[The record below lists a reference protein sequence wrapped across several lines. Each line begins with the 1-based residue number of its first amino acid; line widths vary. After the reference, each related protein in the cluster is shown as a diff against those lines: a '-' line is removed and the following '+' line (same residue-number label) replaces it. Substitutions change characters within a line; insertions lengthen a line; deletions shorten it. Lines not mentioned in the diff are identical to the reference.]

1 MKQTEQSRRDFIKT
15 TAMATAGVSLAMTS
29 AASYAR
35 IIGAN
40 DRINLSV
47 VGLRS
52 RGMALLESAVNAG
65 GKSVHF
71 HSICDV
77 AADVLAEKS
86 ADITKLVGYTPKA
99 MKDFRKVLD
108 QDDVDAVMIA
118 TPDHTHAP
126 FAIYA
131 AQAGKHVYVEKPC
144 SHNPREGELLTMAA
158 EKYPV
163 VIQMGNQQ
171 RSAPTSI
178 EAVKDIH
185 GGAIGRAYMGKAW
198 YSNNRGSIGVGKQVS
213 APDWLDWDLWQ
224 GPAPRRA
231 YQDNL
236 VHYNWHWFW
245 HWGTGE
251 VNNNGL
257 HELDICR
264 WALDVGYPNRVKS
277 SGGRFAFEDD
287 WEFYDT
293 QIASYEYDD
302 DKMISWEGRSC
313 NRFKYYDR
321 GRGSMI
327 YGTEG
332 TVMLDRNGYFLYDM
346 DGTLVKQVNELATSE
361 TTDLKGGGAL
371 VDYHFEN
378 FFAAIRDGAK
388 LHSPIDEGALSTT
401 MCHLGNY
408 SQKYG
413 RTLNIDPSNG
423 HIVGD
428 DEAMSHWSREYEKGW
443 SPEF

>member
-1 MKQTEQSRRDFIKT
+1 MKPTDSSRRDFLKT
-15 TAMATAGVSLAMTS
+15 SAMATAGLSLAMTS

-35 IIGAN
+35 VLGAN
-40 DRINLSV
+40 DRLNLAI
-47 VGLRS
+47 VGMRS
-52 RGMALLESAVNAG
+52 RGMALLESALNAG
-65 GKSVHF
+65 GSSVHF
-71 HSICDV
+71 HSLCDV
-77 AADVLAEKS
+77 DSKVMKKTSEEVS
-86 ADITKLVGYTPKA
+86 KLLGYMPKT
-99 MKDFRKVLD
+99 MKDYRKVLD
-108 QDDVDAVMIA
+108 QGDVDAVMIA

-126 FAIYA
+126 FAIYGM
-131 AQAGKHVYVEKPC
+131 QADKHVYVEKPC

-158 EKYPV
+158 ERYPV

-171 RSAPTSI
+171 RSAPTSM
-178 EAVKDIH
+178 EAIRDIH
-185 GGAIGRAYMGKAW
+185 GGAIGKAYMGKAW
-198 YSNNRGSIGVGKQVS
+198 YSNNRKGIGVGNVVPVPK
-213 APDWLDWDLWQ
+213 WLDWNLWQ
-224 GPAPRRA
+224 GPAPRRD
-231 YQDNL
+231 YKDNL

-257 HELDICR
+257 HEIDICR

-277 SGGRFAFEDD
+277 TGGRYAFDDD

-302 DKMISWEGRSC
+302 DKLISWEGRSC
-313 NRFKYYDR
+313 NRFRYYDR

-332 TVMLDRNGYFLYDM
+332 TAMIDRNGYFLYDT
-346 DGTLVKQVNELATSE
+346 DGTLIKQVNERASSE
-361 TTDLKGGGAL
+361 TTDLRGGGAL
-371 VDYHFEN
+371 VDYHFKN
-378 FFAAIRDGAK
+378 FFAAIRDGEA
-388 LHSPIDEGALSTT
+388 LHSPIAEGAMSTT
-401 MCHLGNY
+401 MCHLANY
-408 SQKYG
+408 AQKYQ
-413 RTLNIDPSNG
+413 RTLNLDPSNG